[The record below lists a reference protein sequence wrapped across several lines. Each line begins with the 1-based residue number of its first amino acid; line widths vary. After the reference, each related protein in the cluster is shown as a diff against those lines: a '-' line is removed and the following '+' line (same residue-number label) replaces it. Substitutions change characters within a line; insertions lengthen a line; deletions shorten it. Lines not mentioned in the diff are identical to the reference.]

1 MSTIGIKRELA
12 IISFYI
18 HGTEQRL
25 ESYLKLSAPEVM
37 EEAELVLPE
46 VVVMLLDWAM
56 AVEPAVEEAEVVP
69 EIATLTELEDV
80 IDVEGAELAL
90 VVVLVFVADWGVM
103 VIFMPPEVV
112 VVLGNW
118 LVVVAIT
125 PDMLDIVED

>member
-90 VVVLVFVADWGVM
+90 VVVLMFVADWGVM